1 MTPETFSRAIVSIER
16 NHGLRLDARSVWLRM
31 DATPCGRGWVG
42 TKPGCKRAKNIKS
55 KVQPESQSVRS
66 DRRTDGKHSDVPLKK
81 IPASDREFY
90 NREKD
95 GEGIARHYHVEFSPA
110 KGKNKDAKRTKTEIT
125 SDDFAAAVKH
135 KFNGESNLA
144 RLGRDLRTESET
156 KKIEEREEQKQVS
169 VIQKLTGLS
178 EGEAKSSIKAIED
191 YSTIKGYSISNYE
204 SIRAV
209 QQGKF
214 KIDGRDLTSPE
225 ISKIKSS
232 IKAIDQYVKKMPAF
246 DGVIHRGI
254 SFESEE
260 EQSSFLSKI
269 SRGYSLGA
277 MSSFS
282 SSKTTAKGFAEAS
295 SFGILFVVKNKSGA
309 SIRNLSQMKAEDEV
323 IVPKGVKYK
332 IMGNPKKVG
341 GVVVVHMEEI

>member
-1 MTPETFSRAIVSIER
+1 MDCNIFAQAIVSIER
-16 NHGLRLDARSVWLRM
+16 THGLILDARSVWLRM
-31 DATPCGRGWVG
+31 DATPCGRGWMG
-42 TKPGCKRAKNIKS
+42 TKPGCKRAKSIRS
-55 KVQPESQSVRS
+55 KVHSESQIARS

-95 GEGIARHYHVEFSPA
+95 GEGVARHYHIEFSPA
-110 KGKNKDAKRTKTEIT
+110 KGKNKEAKRTKTEIT
-125 SDDFAAAVKH
+125 SDDFDSAVKH
-135 KFNGESNLA
+135 KFKGESNLA
-144 RLGRDLRTESET
+144 RLGRDLRPESET
-156 KKIEEREEQKQVS
+156 KNIEEREGQKQVS
-169 VIQKLTGLS
+169 AIQKLTGLS
-178 EGEAKSSIKAIED
+178 ESEAKSSIKAIED
-191 YSTIKGYSISNYE
+191 YSTIKGYSISNYA
-204 SIRAV
+204 SIRDV

-214 KIDGRDLTSPE
+214 KVDGRDLTKPE

-254 SFESEE
+254 SFESKE

-269 SRGYSLGA
+269 SKGYSLDA

-282 SSKTTAKGFAEAS
+282 SSKATAKGFAESS

-309 SIRNLSQMKAEDEV
+309 SIRNLSEIKAEDEV
-323 IVPKGVKYK
+323 LVPKGVKYK
-332 IMGNPKKVG
+332 IADKPKKSGNIIIVK
-341 GVVVVHMEEI
+341 MEEL